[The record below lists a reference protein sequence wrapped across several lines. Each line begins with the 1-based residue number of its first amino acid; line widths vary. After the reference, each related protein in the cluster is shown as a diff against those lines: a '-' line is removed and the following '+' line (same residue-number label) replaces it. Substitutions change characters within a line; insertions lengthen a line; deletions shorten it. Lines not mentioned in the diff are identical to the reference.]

1 MFVCVLLQDEH
12 HLLLQILQ
20 RSEQARLD
28 LTVVLLVVDL
38 SRSHRQNVLVVH
50 VVELQ

>member
-1 MFVCVLLQDEH
+1 MCALLQYEH

-28 LTVVLLVVDL
+28 PTVVLLVVDL
-38 SRSHRQNVLVVH
+38 SRSH
-50 VVELQ
+50 